1 MTKLHLTNII
11 PSLVYGNLKKLKIVP
26 KSSYFTNIP
35 RFGGN
40 FPSRLTRKCDSWWFG
55 YYIDTYIHLIMDGED
70 WDNAC
75 NLALEATTQHAGKQ
89 SVVIDDFLCEEKYF
103 QEICAFVKNKIPQRK
118 YEAEPTLESKHAQGH
133 PDLVM
138 DDTIFD
144 IKTTGRFGKMRLH
157 LVMQLLGYVALAR
170 GEGRTINKIGAILP
184 AQDIVLTYDVSD
196 WDSSALLSVINE
208 QAVKLKAVQIVD
220 PFDIIRFTTLL
231 PNIGSHVS
239 RESTLFKT
247 VGAYNYPIQ
256 IFLGSRMNAKYKFSD
271 RDLKNVK
278 ELIYKEKKNVFVH
291 SPYSI
296 NLARIHDDDWVIT
309 ALSEHLN
316 TLQSIGGKGV
326 VVHIGKKADMDE
338 YDAYMNMHIN
348 VSAVAETATPECPL
362 LIETDSGGSLIDDP
376 SELADFILDLP
387 DELQRNVAVC
397 LDTCHV
403 FAAGYDNLET
413 LKMFKKKGVR
423 VGLIHY
429 NDSQYE
435 KGLKKDAHAFPGKG
449 LIGLKSLIDVAE
461 FAITNGIC
469 MVRE

>member
-1 MTKLHLTNII
+1 
-11 PSLVYGNLKKLKIVP
+11 
-26 KSSYFTNIP
+26 
-35 RFGGN
+35 
-40 FPSRLTRKCDSWWFG
+40 
-55 YYIDTYIHLIMDGED
+55 
-70 WDNAC
+70 
-75 NLALEATTQHAGKQ
+75 
-89 SVVIDDFLCEEKYF
+89 
-103 QEICAFVKNKIPQRK
+103 
-118 YEAEPTLESKHAQGH
+118 
-133 PDLVM
+133 
-138 DDTIFD
+138 
-144 IKTTGRFGKMRLH
+144 
-157 LVMQLLGYVALAR
+157 
-170 GEGRTINKIGAILP
+170 
-184 AQDIVLTYDVSD
+184 
-196 WDSSALLSVINE
+196 
-208 QAVKLKAVQIVD
+208 
-220 PFDIIRFTTLL
+220 
-231 PNIGSHVS
+231 
-239 RESTLFKT
+239 
-247 VGAYNYPIQ
+247 
-256 IFLGSRMNAKYKFSD
+256 
-271 RDLKNVK
+271 
-278 ELIYKEKKNVFVH
+278 
-291 SPYSI
+291 
-296 NLARIHDDDWVIT
+296 
-309 ALSEHLN
+309 
-316 TLQSIGGKGV
+316 
-326 VVHIGKKADMDE
+326 MDE